1 MLERAC
7 VRRLLPTGAGTQSR
21 GDATERKRTC
31 PSTTRSRHDP
41 VSRTEV
47 ARGTQPKRVAAR
59 IATEPRLLEHVRV
72 MNRYR
77 WWVASIAVI
86 ASLTTFTF
94 EAQHAPTFRASTVVR
109 FVVPVINSGVSARES
124 ADLLARTYVETSS
137 AISFATDVRTRGA
150 SSLSIEQIQSRLSIG
165 TRSVPGFLSVTAT
178 GPSAFDAVTLANA
191 GAVTLAAA
199 IDADQ
204 QRTVDQVLA
213 PLRAELTRLA
223 NALTATRLDEGT
235 RRSLE
240 DQRGALQRSI
250 ADRQERTRAS
260 VLPPDPA
267 ARPTHPIAPRPLR
280 SALLALIIAVVGV
293 TEGLVVVR
301 TWRGLLSLGNPVGD
315 LERLV
320 GVPSLELGSVDR
332 RRPPGAV
339 LPFVLRHLS
348 RQPVIAVIQCSGQP
362 TALPATEV
370 ADALARVGRRVL
382 LVDADVR
389 SPMLHDEVGLPLSPG
404 LVEVTSGA
412 ERLNHS
418 VHRSPTGSGAV
429 VLSAG
434 VLAGRSA
441 MSVLGSDSINAMVR
455 GAGADTAVVLTTSAA
470 PVEDALLVVHQFPEA
485 VVLAVDALAACRDD
499 IVDSVRTIR
508 AVGGNLVGTM
518 CVHPRPRLGWRR
530 RRVVATAPDR

>member
-1 MLERAC
+1 
-7 VRRLLPTGAGTQSR
+7 VG
-21 GDATERKRTC
+21 
-31 PSTTRSRHDP
+31 
-41 VSRTEV
+41 
-47 ARGTQPKRVAAR
+47 
-59 IATEPRLLEHVRV
+59 EPRLLEHLRV
-72 MNRYR
+72 LNRYR
-77 WWVASIAVI
+77 WWVVSIAAM
-86 ASLTTFTF
+86 ASLATFMF
-94 EAQHAPTFRASTVVR
+94 EASHQATYRASTVVR
-109 FVVPVINSGVSARES
+109 FVVPANNSGASARES

-137 AISFATDVRTRGA
+137 AVGFAAEVRNRGA
-150 SSLSIEQIQSRLSIG
+150 ASLPVEQIQSRLSISA
-165 TRSVPGFLSVTAT
+165 RSTPGFLSVTAV
-178 GPSAFDAVTLANA
+178 GPSATDAVTLADA
-191 GAVTLAAA
+191 GAGALAAA

-204 QRTVDQVLA
+204 QRTVDQILA
-213 PLRAELTRLA
+213 PLRTELTRLA
-223 NALTATRLDEGT
+223 AALAGSGLNDVT

-250 ADRQERTRAS
+250 ADRQERIRAS
-260 VLPPDPA
+260 VLPPDRA
-267 ARPTHPIAPRPLR
+267 TRPTHPIAPRPLR
-280 SALLALIIAVVGV
+280 SALLALIVASLLA
-293 TEGLVVVR
+293 TEGFVIVR

-315 LERLV
+315 LERLI

-348 RQPVIAVIQCSGQP
+348 RRPVIAVIQCSGQP

-389 SPMLHDEVGLPLSPG
+389 SPVLHDEVGLPLSPG

-434 VLAGRSA
+434 VLAERSA

-455 GAGADTAVVLTTSAA
+455 GAGADTAIVLTTSAA
-470 PVEDALLVVHQFPEA
+470 PVEDALLVVHQFPDA
-485 VVLAVDALAACRDD
+485 VVLAVDALAACRHD
-499 IVDSVRTIR
+499 IVDTVRTIR
-508 AVGGNLVGTM
+508 AVGGNLVGTL
-518 CVHPRPRLGWRR
+518 CVHPRPGPRR
-530 RRVVATAPDR
+530 RWLRRAEATRD